1 MNKNDEKKE
10 DKWWKKT
17 KEQRRTKQEVRINWF
32 TQKMKQ
38 K

>member
-1 MNKNDEKKE
+1 MKNDEKEE
-10 DKWWKKT
+10 DKWCKT
-17 KEQRRTKQEVRINWF
+17 KEQRRIKQEVRSKEGF